1 MVVRDH
7 AEAVRDVALHLVPAL
22 GHLVQ
27 ELQDPGAEVGE
38 ARMPPVV
45 GDPLVQ
51 DSPQPF
57 DRVQV
62 RRVGRQEVQPDP
74 SAEEALDAHREIGV
88 VVARVVQHHVHE
100 PQVRTRPGELHEERH
115 DLGPVHGFDLLRGE
129 VAVLHVQSAEHA
141 DPAETFGSGSR

>member
-1 MVVRDH
+1 MRDH

-74 SAEEALDAHREIGV
+74 AAEEALDALREIEV

-100 PQVRTRPGELHEERH
+100 PQVRKRPGELHEERH

-129 VAVLHVQSAEHA
+129 VDVLQVQGAEHV
-141 DPAETFGSGSR
+141 DPAAPRGRAHRC